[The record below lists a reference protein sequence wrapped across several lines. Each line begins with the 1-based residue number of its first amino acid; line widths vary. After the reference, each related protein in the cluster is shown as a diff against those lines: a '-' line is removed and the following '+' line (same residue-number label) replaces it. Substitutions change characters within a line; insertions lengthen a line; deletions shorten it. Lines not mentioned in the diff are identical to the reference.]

1 MNYVAN
7 VGIKCLS
14 EVIEM
19 TAEQTR
25 DIILSLSKSQGF
37 YGRLYRDITENRTTE
52 EADEIFEELG
62 KDCKDV
68 LDLIFKLEG

>member
-1 MNYVAN
+1 
-7 VGIKCLS
+7 
-14 EVIEM
+14 M

-25 DIILSLSKSQGF
+25 DMILSLSKSQGF
-37 YGRLYRDITENRTTE
+37 YGRLYRDITEDRTYE
-52 EADEIFEELG
+52 EAMEVFEELG

>member
-1 MNYVAN
+1 MMVTIMKMTVYRGRKSN
-7 VGIKCLS
+7 
-14 EVIEM
+14 M

-25 DIILSLSKSQGF
+25 DMILSLSRSQGF
-37 YGRLYRDITENRTTE
+37 YGRLYRDITENRTKE

-68 LDLIFKLEG
+68 LDLIFKLEV